1 MSIDRDHPT
10 WTHYYYAKSIDS
22 FITPVC
28 FAMTT
33 YWNITVQFTDVDSTH
48 WQSPVVSCTNSK
60 RAHFDILPS
69 SIMPQMLNQPSIV
82 DHRNLLDR
90 YFNSSV
96 RRKPIIIRYSVC
108 SMLIYTSYQRIKAK
122 YLSLLVG
129 GYSTGIPVD
138 SCFTHDISFW
148 YWVYSGLG

>member
-1 MSIDRDHPT
+1 MSIDRDHHT

-33 YWNITVQFTDVDSTH
+33 FWTITVRITSASSTH

-60 RAHFDILPS
+60 RAHCDVLPS
-69 SIMPQMLNQPSIV
+69 SIMPQVLNQPSIV
-82 DHRNLLDR
+82 DHRKLLDR

-96 RRKPIIIRYSVC
+96 RRKSIIIRYSVC
-108 SMLIYTSYQRIKAK
+108 SPLIYTPYQRIQAT
-122 YLSLLVG
+122 YLSCWRQVILLAFPLIHALLMIYLSDI
-129 GYSTGIPVD
+129 GYP
-138 SCFTHDISFW
+138 
-148 YWVYSGLG
+148 SGLG